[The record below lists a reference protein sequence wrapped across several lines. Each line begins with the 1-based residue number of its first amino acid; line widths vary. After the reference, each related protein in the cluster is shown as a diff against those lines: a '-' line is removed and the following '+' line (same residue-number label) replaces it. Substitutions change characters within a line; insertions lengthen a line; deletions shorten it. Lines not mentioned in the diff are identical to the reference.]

1 MFMSERETLNVKMFF
16 FFKIEFAWLGEW
28 VCGKG
33 QTERENVKQAPHR
46 AQAQCRIDF
55 MILRS

>member
-33 QTERENVKQAPHR
+33 QTERKRENLKRAPHL
-46 AQAQCRIDF
+46 AW
-55 MILRS
+55 S

>member
-33 QTERENVKQAPHR
+33 QTERKRESIKRKP
-46 AQAQCRIDF
+46 
-55 MILRS
+55 